1 MRSNMLKRLM
11 LAGIAAGML
20 GGIAHAASS
29 VTSTFTARITIQNDC
44 SVSSPNDLDFG
55 TVGLLSANVDTS
67 MTFTVTCT
75 NGAAY
80 TIAMDDG
87 QNASGSTNRMTN
99 GSEYVSYELYQD
111 SNYATVWDASNTVS
125 STGTGTAQTFTV
137 YGRVPPQATP
147 SAGTYTDTV
156 TITVTY

>member
-1 MRSNMLKRLM
+1 MRKYIARLL
-11 LAGIAAGML
+11 LAGVAASMMGAA
-20 GGIAHAASS
+20 AHA
-29 VTSTFTARITIQNDC
+29 VTATSQFNAQITIQADC
-44 SVSSPNDLDFG
+44 VVSSPNVLDFG
-55 TVGLLSANVDTS
+55 TVGLLSSNKDTS
-67 MTFTVTCT
+67 MDFTVTCT

-80 TIAMDDG
+80 TIAMDNG
-87 QNASGSTNRMTN
+87 QNASGSTNRMKN
-99 GSEYVSYELYQD
+99 GSEYVSYELYQNN
-111 SNYATVWDASNTVS
+111 SYSTVWDDSNTVG

>member
-1 MRSNMLKRLM
+1 MRNIVRIAL
-11 LAGIAAGML
+11 LAGLAASVPGTA
-20 GGIAHAASS
+20 AHAATA
-29 VTSTFTARITIQNDC
+29 TSNFTARIVIQNDC
-44 SVSSPNDLDFG
+44 TVSSPNDLDFG
-55 TVGLLSANVDTS
+55 TVGLLNSNKDTS
-67 MTFTVTCT
+67 MDFTVTCT

-80 TIAMDDG
+80 TIAMDNG
-87 QNASGSTNRMTN
+87 QNANGTTNRMKN

-111 SNYATVWDASNTVS
+111 SSYGTVWDASSTVG

-156 TITVTY
+156 TITVSY

>member
-1 MRSNMLKRLM
+1 MKNIIKTTL
-11 LAGIAAGML
+11 LAGLAVSVL
-20 GGIAHAASS
+20 GTAAHAATA
-29 VTSTFTARITIQNDC
+29 TSTFTAKIVIENDC

-55 TVGLLSANVDTS
+55 TVGLLSSNKDTS
-67 MTFTVTCT
+67 MDFTVTCT
-75 NGAAY
+75 NGADY
-80 TIAMDDG
+80 TIAMDNG
-87 QNASGSTNRMTN
+87 QNASGSTNRMKN

-111 SNYATVWDASNTVS
+111 NSYSTVWDDSSTVG

-147 SAGTYTDTV
+147 TAGTYTDTV

>member
-1 MRSNMLKRLM
+1 MKNIIKTTL
-11 LAGIAAGML
+11 LAGLAVSVL
-20 GGIAHAASS
+20 GTAAHAATA
-29 VTSTFTARITIQNDC
+29 TSTFTAKIVIENDC

-55 TVGLLSANVDTS
+55 TVGLLSSNKDTS
-67 MTFTVTCT
+67 MDFTVTCT

-80 TIAMDDG
+80 TIAMDNG
-87 QNASGSTNRMTN
+87 QNASGSTNRMKN
-99 GSEYVSYELYQD
+99 GSEYVSYELYQNN
-111 SNYATVWDASNTVS
+111 SYSTVWDDSNTVG